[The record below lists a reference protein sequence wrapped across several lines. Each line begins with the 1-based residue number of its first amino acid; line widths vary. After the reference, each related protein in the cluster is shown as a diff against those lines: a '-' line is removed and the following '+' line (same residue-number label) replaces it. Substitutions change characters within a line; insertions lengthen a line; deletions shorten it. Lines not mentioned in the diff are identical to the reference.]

1 MDQLL
6 VDVSEPERWQ
16 VPQPLRR
23 VGMASWLTIGVA
35 VVAVGVLA
43 LLAVARTITI
53 PLILGTMFG
62 MAAFPLTDWS
72 ERRLHRRALAAL
84 VVTAVA
90 LVVVAL
96 VAFVVVDQVVGQA
109 QTIGNNLEASAQKAK
124 EAAGS
129 NSGVTD
135 AIARVE
141 NSVRDNWQRL
151 LKGAALLAGG
161 AVNSVAALFLS
172 VFLSFNVFFLIQKD
186 GRTLKRW
193 AARHLLLPPPLA
205 TSILGDAVRAVRGY
219 FVGTSIVA
227 LQNAVVVF
235 IAALALGTPIPFVI
249 AVVVFLFAFV
259 PFIGAIVGGA
269 FAVLMAYAGG
279 GTTRRP
285 HHAGRRVPGQRR
297 AADGRPA
304 DRSGHH
310 TEPAPAGGARGDDAG
325 QHHRGADRRR
335 DLGPPHCHRGH
346 GRGAH
351 SCLGHLRP
359 RRDAP
364 GRTAVTRCGR
374 LAAGFARSGRP
385 VHTAAS
391 LGGASPLL
399 EVPDRG
405 PARWVT
411 RMYTLTRNT
420 QAGKIRMTQEACV
433 KTNSKTSATT

>member
-279 GTTRRP
+279 GTSDALIMLVVVFLANGVLQTVVQQIALGTTLNLHP
-285 HHAGRRVPGQRR
+285 LAVLVATMLGSIIAGPIGGVISAPLTATAVMAVGRIRASGIFARDATHLAGLRLPG
-297 AADGRPA
+297 
-304 DRSGHH
+304 
-310 TEPAPAGGARGDDAG
+310 AGG
-325 QHHRGADRRR
+325 
-335 DLGPPHCHRGH
+335 
-346 GRGAH
+346 
-351 SCLGHLRP
+351 
-359 RRDAP
+359 
-364 GRTAVTRCGR
+364 
-374 LAAGFARSGRP
+374 
-385 VHTAAS
+385 
-391 LGGASPLL
+391 
-399 EVPDRG
+399 
-405 PARWVT
+405 
-411 RMYTLTRNT
+411 
-420 QAGKIRMTQEACV
+420 
-433 KTNSKTSATT
+433 